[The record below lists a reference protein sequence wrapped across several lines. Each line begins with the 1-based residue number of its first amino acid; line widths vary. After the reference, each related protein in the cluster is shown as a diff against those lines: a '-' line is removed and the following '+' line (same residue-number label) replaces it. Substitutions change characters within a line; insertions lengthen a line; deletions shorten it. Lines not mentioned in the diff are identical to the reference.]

1 MTFISIHSVI
11 VYVVFFGAHMR
22 RTRHYP
28 LNLDVIEVV
37 LEAMLA
43 VGRNLDRTRQNPYLL
58 TLL

>member
-1 MTFISIHSVI
+1 MIFRSTLSLYMMF
-11 VYVVFFGAHMR
+11 FFGAHMR

-28 LNLDVIEVV
+28 LNLGVIEVV

-43 VGRNLDRTRQNPYLL
+43 IGRNLYRTGQNPYLL